1 MISCYDSKL
10 LSLNFII
17 NIYCVNKG
25 IKYFWYLLF
34 GSSDEIYIVLNKVEI
49 NVEMYVFLVNI
60 FII

>member
-17 NIYCVNKG
+17 NIYCVNKC

-34 GSSDEIYIVLNKVEI
+34 GSSDKIYIVFNKAEI
-49 NVEMYVFLVNI
+49 NVEIYVFLVNI
-60 FII
+60 LII

>member
-1 MISCYDSKL
+1 MISFYDSKL

-17 NIYCVNKG
+17 NIYCVNKC

>member
-17 NIYCVNKG
+17 NIYCVNKC